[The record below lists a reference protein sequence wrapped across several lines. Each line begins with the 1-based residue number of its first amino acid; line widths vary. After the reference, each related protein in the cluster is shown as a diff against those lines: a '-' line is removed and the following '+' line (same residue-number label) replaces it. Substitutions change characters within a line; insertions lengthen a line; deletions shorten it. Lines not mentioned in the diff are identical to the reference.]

1 MKLLCSVLIL
11 ASVLAANAKPNV
23 QLQLQSALDQYL
35 VHARNLDATVSAD
48 VTTQCFNLYLPMLNE
63 VAATFSTSYQTCI
76 STANAETANLT
87 AEADKQQKIYQAEV
101 TSLCSAF
108 TACNSDNDTTTFFNC
123 YASAA
128 ESDVSV
134 IYDIATNA
142 ATSAS
147 TLSMGIQA
155 IQATEY
161 QCTNT
166 TESNYVRDTAA
177 TYDLLD
183 SCLKYGVP
191 TTSTAAPSS
200 SSPVASSSGAPVT
213 DGTTVAASSTASA
226 GTTVAVTTASP
237 GTTVVASS
245 TTSAGTTVTTAAPG
259 TPAAATTAAAGT
271 PASS

>member
-1 MKLLCSVLIL
+1 MKFLCSVLIL
-11 ASVLAANAKPNV
+11 ASVLLATNAKPGV
-23 QLQLQSALDQYL
+23 QLQLQSALDQYMA
-35 VHARNLDATVSAD
+35 HARNLDAVVSAD
-48 VTTQCFNLYLPMLNE
+48 VTTQCFDLYLPMLNE
-63 VAATFSTSYQTCI
+63 VAATFSSSYQDCI

-87 AEADKQQKIYQAEV
+87 AQADKQQKVYQSEV

-108 TACNSDNDTTTFFNC
+108 TACNSDNDTATFFNC
-123 YASAA
+123 YATAA

-142 ATSAS
+142 ASSAS
-147 TLSMGIQA
+147 TLTLGIQA

-200 SSPVASSSGAPVT
+200 TSPVASSSGAAVFSDTT
-213 DGTTVAASSTASA
+213 DAAS
-226 GTTVAVTTASP
+226 TTAVSTDAP
-237 GTTVVASS
+237 GTTPETTTADPGSSVASS
-245 TTSAGTTVTTAAPG
+245 
-259 TPAAATTAAAGT
+259 
-271 PASS
+271 

>member
-1 MKLLCSVLIL
+1 MKFLCSVLIL
-11 ASVLAANAKPNV
+11 ASVLAVNAKPNV

-63 VAATFSTSYQTCI
+63 VAATFSSSYQGCI

-87 AEADKQQKIYQAEV
+87 AQADQQQKIYQSEV
-101 TSLCSAF
+101 SSLCSAF
-108 TACNSDNDTTTFFNC
+108 ASCDSDNDTTTFFNC

-128 ESDVSV
+128 NSDVSV

-142 ATSAS
+142 ASSAS
-147 TLSMGIQA
+147 SLSMGIQA

-191 TTSTAAPSS
+191 TTSSAAPSS
-200 SSPVASSSGAPVT
+200 SSPVASSSGAAVT
-213 DGTTVAASSTASA
+213 DGTTTAAPSSAD
-226 GTTVAVTTASP
+226 GEDTTVAVTTAA
-237 GTTVVASS
+237 TASS
-245 TTSAGTTVTTAAPG
+245 AAPA
-259 TPAAATTAAAGT
+259 TPAA
-271 PASS
+271 S

>member
-35 VHARNLDATVSAD
+35 VHARDLDATVSAD

-63 VAATFSTSYQTCI
+63 VAATFSTSYKACI

-87 AEADKQQKIYQAEV
+87 AQADQQQKIYQSEV

-108 TACNSDNDTTTFFNC
+108 TACNNDSDTTSFFNC

-142 ATSAS
+142 ASSAS
-147 TLSMGIQA
+147 SLSTGIQA
-155 IQATEY
+155 IQDTEY

-166 TESNYVRDTAA
+166 TESDYVRDTAA

-200 SSPVASSSGAPVT
+200 TSPVASSSGAPVT
-213 DGTTVAASSTASA
+213 DGTTAAASSTAA
-226 GTTVAVTTASP
+226 AAVSTAAPGTTAS
-237 GTTVVASS
+237 
-245 TTSAGTTVTTAAPG
+245 VTTAAPG
-259 TPAAATTAAAGT
+259 TAATATTAAAGT
-271 PASS
+271 SASS